1 MYGCA
6 KNEGNMNKS
15 YGCQSM
21 VAPLRRVIV
30 KRPQEAFRSEQQI
43 ASQWKDLVYTA
54 PPDLTRAC
62 DEHERFVSLLR
73 EAGAEVLSLPEDDRA
88 GLDSIYTHDPG
99 IVTDAGAVVFQ
110 TGKVGRRGEGP
121 ALADALRTWDVP
133 VIGVV
138 EGDATAEGGDLIWLD
153 QHTLLAG
160 RGFRTNAA
168 GIASLRKLLE
178 PLSVRVIEVPLPYW
192 TGPQDCL
199 HLMSF
204 ISLLDVNLAVVYSK
218 LLPVPM
224 YELLMERSMRLVEVP
239 DEEYGTQGCNVLTLA
254 PRNAVLLAGN
264 PVTRRRLETAG
275 CRVHEF
281 SGEEISFK
289 GSGGP
294 TCLTRPLLRG

>member
-1 MYGCA
+1 
-6 KNEGNMNKS
+6 
-15 YGCQSM
+15 M
-21 VAPLRRVIV
+21 VAPLRRVVV
-30 KRPQEAFRSEQQI
+30 KRPQEAFKSEQQI
-43 ASQWKDLVYTA
+43 ASQWKELVYTA
-54 PPDLTRAC
+54 PPDLTLASE
-62 DEHERFVSLLR
+62 EHERFVSLLR
-73 EAGAEVLSLPEDDRA
+73 EAGAEVLFLPEDNRA

-121 ALADALRTWDVP
+121 ALADALRNWDVP
-133 VIGVV
+133 VLGVV

-168 GIASLRKLLE
+168 GIASLWTMLE
-178 PLSVRVIEVPLPYW
+178 PLSVQVIEVPLPYW

-224 YELLMERSMRLVEVP
+224 YELLMERGVRLVEIP
-239 DEEYGTQGCNVLTLA
+239 DEEYATQGCNVLTLA
-254 PRNAVLLAGN
+254 PRNVVLLAGN
-264 PVTRRRLETAG
+264 PVTRKRLETAG

-281 SGEEISFK
+281 SGEEISLK

-294 TCLTRPLLRG
+294 TCLSRPLLRG